1 MFCAGPN
8 SSPLNECAIMI
19 ESRSPSVYPPPRS
32 RSGPRARAASP
43 GAEFPPAGPAVGARE
58 HPAVPN
64 PAATRSAA
72 ATHLRAAILFVEPAG
87 SAPAGAGAEG
97 RWPAGDGMSLRF
109 LNTKSWVGR
118 ARGCAVRVRAC
129 VRACG
134 PGACVLKA

>member
-72 ATHLRAAILFVEPAG
+72 ATHLRAATISRFCSWARRLQVQ
-87 SAPAGAGAEG
+87 G
-97 RWPAGDGMSLRF
+97 RWAGGLPE
-109 LNTKSWVGR
+109 T
-118 ARGCAVRVRAC
+118 A
-129 VRACG
+129 
-134 PGACVLKA
+134 